1 MVAGASPALVSSLLI
16 RSDQLRRSMF
26 GFRSASSTL
35 AAQWSILRFVVQL
48 SYRSSFA
55 ALRFAARSPSS
66 QRAGLDSGCAGKK
79 TYPWVGDYFLGAP
92 KSHLATRAFSPFA
105 TTISPSACPIHA
117 AADLMTPSF
126 RRGQFKTETPHAM
139 LWFCPYSNGHEPL
152 FFLAV
157 LRLTEGHLA
166 VRIHSMWLPGY
177 WRPRIKAASHD
188 SSICYPG

>member
-1 MVAGASPALVSSLLI
+1 
-16 RSDQLRRSMF
+16 MF
-26 GFRSASSTL
+26 GFRSARSTL
-35 AAQWSILRFVVQL
+35 AAQWSNLRFVVQL

-79 TYPWVGDYFLGAP
+79 KYPWVGDYFLGAP
-92 KSHLATRAFSPFA
+92 RSHLATCAFSPFCYHYF
-105 TTISPSACPIHA
+105 TFCVSIHA
-117 AADLMTPSF
+117 AADLMAPSS
-126 RRGQFKTETPHAM
+126 RRGQFKTETQSANAFR
-139 LWFCPYSNGHEPL
+139 FCPYSNGHEPL

-166 VRIHSMWLPGY
+166 VRIRSMWLPGY
-177 WRPRIKAASHD
+177 WRPRIKAAPHD